1 MLAEGDAKVTHVG
14 AREGEVGFGGI
25 GFARAGEP
33 SRPPTATRP
42 GDPDAVAGPGDED
55 AWRRWLRDNGI
66 DWDGQVV

>member
-1 MLAEGDAKVTHVG
+1 VLAEGDAKVTHVG

-33 SRPPTATRP
+33 LPA